1 MAAARV
7 LTPYLPPV
15 PASVVDAAEVY
26 IEAGFQIVALW
37 GLTPAGAC
45 QCPAGVDCGKAAGKH
60 PVMRGWQH
68 RENVDVLAHLRRQ
81 GRLWAA
87 HITASP
93 GRVVTVVARGV
104 DPGTLQLS
112 EVPLRLRRVH
122 DTVPAGPVRAHAALE
137 ELLPLDDARL
147 AEARVWLAALG
158 RCRIDPTLDD
168 LRLTGWQGERYL
180 ARAAICDLV
189 GTSWPTRPDAPLP
202 EPLEAEA
209 EALHVVVDGLT
220 MMGASYPERL
230 GPADTRR
237 LLGAALS
244 HARARLTAHVPD
256 SPSVAAGRHP
266 DPS

>member
-1 MAAARV
+1 MPKLVDHDQRRREIAAALTRLIVRV
-7 LTPYLPPV
+7 GV
-15 PASVVDAAEVY
+15 EGASVRAVAAE
-26 IEAGFQIVALW
+26 AGW
-37 GLTPAGAC
+37 SMGAVRYYFGT
-45 QCPAGVDCGKAAGKH
+45 Q
-60 PVMRGWQH
+60 
-68 RENVDVLAHLRRQ
+68 EELLRF
-81 GRLWAA
+81 A
-87 HITASP
+87 
-93 GRVVTVVARGV
+93 V
-104 DPGTLQLS
+104 TLQLS